1 MPWVLVL
8 LVIGLGVGLRAQAGT
23 KGTTDPAVT
32 LVHVGAEVG
41 SDALYRDA
49 TQPIDLRVK
58 DLVDMM

>member
-32 LVHVGAEVG
+32 LVHVGAVG
-41 SDALYRDA
+41 SDALYWDA